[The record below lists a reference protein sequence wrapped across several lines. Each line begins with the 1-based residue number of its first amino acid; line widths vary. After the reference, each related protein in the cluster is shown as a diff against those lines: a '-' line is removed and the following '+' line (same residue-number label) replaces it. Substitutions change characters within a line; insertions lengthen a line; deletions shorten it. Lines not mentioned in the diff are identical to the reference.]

1 MERKLNSAK
10 ILASGAKR
18 GAPDGNAPRALA
30 AREREKAA
38 SAGGICSRVYLGI
51 SRVGS
56 GSGRAEKNP
65 VKKLM
70 ARTRPWPGE
79 NTKMLARARP
89 QPDPT
94 ARGPTR

>member
-1 MERKLNSAK
+1 MLNFQLILRHNQMLLTLILNKLAFVLTSY
-10 ILASGAKR
+10 LT
-18 GAPDGNAPRALA
+18 L
-30 AREREKAA
+30 
-38 SAGGICSRVYLGI
+38 YLGI

-65 VKKLM
+65 VEKLM
-70 ARTRPWPGE
+70 ARARPWPGE
-79 NTKMLARARP
+79 NSKMLARARP